1 MQHIQWKRLILIKLR
16 KIQSLA
22 LQYSSNGPD
31 IYAKEFFN
39 LFYEAVMMDLN
50 NLLKVLKVLM

>member
-1 MQHIQWKRLILIKLR
+1 MQHIQWTRLILIKLR

-50 NLLKVLKVLM
+50 NLLKVLM